1 MAGIGNDEDEA
12 LRKSMP
18 SYLRGHSFFFFRV
31 GGDLQSI
38 DLTYV
43 NPFSIMAD
51 PVARSFQELTRG
63 NADGAVGS
71 FLKGFFFDQ
80 YLDEQILAGAVQDA
94 MDNRD
99 AKTDRPISIDKVDG
113 FSVAFAKRFAYVMDT
128 AYTPRL
134 LSDAWDAYKAM
145 GTDFEEFSDSP
156 VGEFFS
162 GTLPFRIH
170 DVDEE
175 AQFRRFIRDHKDRV
189 NEVKSKKYRM
199 YSDQPISEDEI
210 RDIYNDEADD
220 LITLNKEMYTVM
232 QGFKGLGI
240 EDREQFNMM
249 KGAGIG
255 KDKSRLLRVGVSD
268 RLTPN
273 VGFLEGLKQRGL
285 ADRISPMLE
294 EKNKRAR
301 YHRLDD

>member
-1 MAGIGNDEDEA
+1 
-12 LRKSMP
+12 
-18 SYLRGHSFFFFRV
+18 
-31 GGDLQSI
+31 
-38 DLTYV
+38 
-43 NPFSIMAD
+43 
-51 PVARSFQELTRG
+51 
-63 NADGAVGS
+63 
-71 FLKGFFFDQ
+71 
-80 YLDEQILAGAVQDA
+80 
-94 MDNRD
+94 
-99 AKTDRPISIDKVDG
+99 
-113 FSVAFAKRFAYVMDT
+113 
-128 AYTPRL
+128 
-134 LSDAWDAYKAM
+134 
-145 GTDFEEFSDSP
+145 
-156 VGEFFS
+156 
-162 GTLPFRIH
+162 
-170 DVDEE
+170 
-175 AQFRRFIRDHKDRV
+175 
-189 NEVKSKKYRM
+189 M

-255 KDKSRLLRVGVSD
+255 KDKSQLLRVGISD

-273 VGFLEGLKQRGL
+273 VGFLEGLQQRGL